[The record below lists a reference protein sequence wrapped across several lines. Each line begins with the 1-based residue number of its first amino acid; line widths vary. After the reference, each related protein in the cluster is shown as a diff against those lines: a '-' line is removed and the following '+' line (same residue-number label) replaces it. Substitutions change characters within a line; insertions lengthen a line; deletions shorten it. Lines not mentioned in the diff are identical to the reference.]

1 MILGENMGNKDKQ
14 QQSISSGISQISLKK
29 VATFDENGASFENL
43 NSINFIYGA
52 NGSGK
57 TTTSSFLKNLAENG
71 IEDEFANSKIEWYNN
86 ESLKIEVYNKQFK
99 EEQLRNSQVKGIF
112 TLGKKTNENLE
123 KIESKKE
130 SINEEKKK
138 KIKNEGSLQVLTQKK
153 EKEKEDFTDSCWK
166 KLYKKNEEDF
176 KETLEGFKRKE
187 KFKEKILKEFENDK
201 HNQSETVGLEKLKE
215 KIGIVFSKNQT
226 ELALLECNL
235 TDFDSIENHSI
246 WEQKIVGSGGVAIA
260 DLIKKLSNEDW
271 VAQGR
276 EYVKDNSIC
285 PFCQKETITEEFKKQ
300 LESYFDTSYQES
312 TDTIKKMKE
321 DYTNKTAKVLERLDE
336 IVKTEQN
343 NLQAKLD
350 TENLKRIIETL
361 RSKINGNQQKML
373 DKSKE
378 MSRSFELESTKN
390 EIKEIRD
397 LIDTANQQIANH
409 NKIIKDTKNQK
420 KNYVEQTW
428 KFLVNEFKSDIQE
441 YNKKYCGLKKGIEN
455 LEKEI
460 RENREKI
467 KRLGNEIR
475 ELEKN
480 MVSIKPIVNE
490 INTLL
495 KEYGFTNFGLA
506 CTEDEKSYR
515 IQREDGQLVGETLSE
530 GEVTFI
536 TFLYYYHLTKDSLK
550 ENDISKNKVLV
561 IDDPISSLDS
571 NILFIVSVLVK
582 DLIKETMEEKTN
594 IKQVIILTHNTYFYK
609 EITLEYDLKRYQG
622 KYSFWIIKKDNN
634 ISKIK
639 NYKENPIKSSY
650 ELLWQEVKQAKENNI
665 SWVSLQ
671 NVMRRIIEYYFR
683 ILGGFK
689 HNDSLSEC
697 FENIEEKQV
706 CNSFISWFNDG
717 SHGISDDLFVQ
728 SQDTS
733 IETYLKVFEKIFEI
747 TGHEAHYKMMM
758 GIKMRIVFMGTP
770 GFAEVILRAL
780 VGDKDI
786 EVVGLFT
793 QMDKPFGRKKE
804 LKAPETK
811 TYILENHLN
820 IPIFQPQSLKEPEI
834 QILKDLKPDF
844 IVVVAYGKILPKEV
858 LEIAPCINAHASL
871 LPKYRGASPI
881 HEMILNDDKIYGIS
895 TMLMGLGLDSGDILE
910 SASFLREDYL
920 NLDALS
926 LKLAHMGAALLL
938 STLKNFSS
946 ITRKPQDH
954 MQASFCKKIT
964 KADGLVGFKDAKSLF
979 LKSLA
984 FKSWPEIFLESSLK
998 LLEVE
1003 LVENEKSHKE
1013 GEILE
1018 IDEKGVL
1025 VGCLKGS
1032 VRIARLQAVGKKPLK
1047 AKDYLNGK
1055 RLKVGGILA

>member
-1 MILGENMGNKDKQ
+1 MGNKDKQ
-14 QQSISSGISQISLKK
+14 QQNISNGISQISLKK

-43 NSINFIYGA
+43 KSINFIYGA

-71 IEDEFANSKIEWYNN
+71 IEDKFASSKIVWYNN

-99 EEQLRNSQVKGIF
+99 EEQFRNSQVKGIF

-138 KIKNEGSLQVLTQKK
+138 KVKNEGSLQKLTLEK
-153 EKEKEDFTDSCWK
+153 EKEEEDFTDSCWK
-166 KLYKKNEEDF
+166 KLYKKFEEDF

-201 HNQSETVGLEKLKE
+201 HNQSEQSEIVGLEKLKE

-226 ELALLECNL
+226 ELALLECDL

-260 DLIKKLSNEDW
+260 DLIKELSNEDW

-321 DYTNKTAKVLERLDE
+321 DYTNKTAKVLERLNE
-336 IVKTEQN
+336 IIKTEWN
-343 NLQAKLD
+343 KLN

-361 RSKINGNQQKML
+361 RSKINANQQKML

-378 MSRSFELESTKN
+378 MSRSFELDSTKN
-390 EIKEIRD
+390 EIDAIKD
-397 LIDTANQQIANH
+397 LIAKANEQITNH
-409 NKIIKDTKNQK
+409 NETIKDIEKQK
-420 KNYVEQTW
+420 KSCKEQTW
-428 KFLVNEFKSDIQE
+428 KFLVNEFKSGIQE
-441 YNKKYCGLKKGIEN
+441 YSKKYCGLEKGINN

-460 RENREKI
+460 SENQEKI
-467 KRLGNEIR
+467 KKLENEIK

-495 KEYGFTNFGLA
+495 KGYGFTNFSLA

-536 TFLYYYHLTKDSLK
+536 TFLYYYHLAKGSLK
-550 ENDISKNKVLV
+550 ENDISENKVLV

-582 DLIKETMEEKTN
+582 ELMKETMEEKRN

-609 EITLEYDLKRYQG
+609 EITLEDDLKRYQG
-622 KYSFWIIKKDNN
+622 KYSFLIIRKDNN
-634 ISKIK
+634 VSKIK
-639 NYKENPIKSSY
+639 DYKENPIKNSY
-650 ELLWQEVKQAKENNI
+650 ELLWQEVKQAKENNA

-697 FENIEEKQV
+697 FKTIEEKQV

-728 SQDTS
+728 SQDIS
-733 IETYLKVFEKIFEI
+733 IETYLKVFEKIFER

-758 GIKMRIVFMGTP
+758 GIK
-770 GFAEVILRAL
+770 
-780 VGDKDI
+780 
-786 EVVGLFT
+786 
-793 QMDKPFGRKKE
+793 
-804 LKAPETK
+804 
-811 TYILENHLN
+811 
-820 IPIFQPQSLKEPEI
+820 
-834 QILKDLKPDF
+834 
-844 IVVVAYGKILPKEV
+844 
-858 LEIAPCINAHASL
+858 
-871 LPKYRGASPI
+871 
-881 HEMILNDDKIYGIS
+881 
-895 TMLMGLGLDSGDILE
+895 
-910 SASFLREDYL
+910 
-920 NLDALS
+920 
-926 LKLAHMGAALLL
+926 
-938 STLKNFSS
+938 
-946 ITRKPQDH
+946 
-954 MQASFCKKIT
+954 
-964 KADGLVGFKDAKSLF
+964 
-979 LKSLA
+979 
-984 FKSWPEIFLESSLK
+984 
-998 LLEVE
+998 
-1003 LVENEKSHKE
+1003 
-1013 GEILE
+1013 
-1018 IDEKGVL
+1018 
-1025 VGCLKGS
+1025 
-1032 VRIARLQAVGKKPLK
+1032 
-1047 AKDYLNGK
+1047 
-1055 RLKVGGILA
+1055 

>member
-1 MILGENMGNKDKQ
+1 MNSKGDKDKQ
-14 QQSISSGISQISLKK
+14 QQNISSGISQISLKK
-29 VATFDENGASFENL
+29 VATFDENGASFEDL

-71 IEDEFANSKIEWYNN
+71 IEDKFANSKIGWHNN
-86 ESLKIEVYNKQFK
+86 ESLKIEIYNKQFK

-123 KIESKKE
+123 KIERKKE
-130 SINEEKKK
+130 SISKENEK
-138 KIKNEGSLQVLTQKK
+138 KIKNEASLQVLTQKK
-153 EKEKEDFTDSCWK
+153 EKEEKDFTDSCWE

-201 HNQSETVGLEKLKE
+201 HNQSEIVGLEKLKE
-215 KIGIVFSKNQT
+215 KIEIVFGEKQT
-226 ELALLECNL
+226 ELALLECDL

-321 DYTNKTAKVLERLDE
+321 DYTNKTAEALERLNE
-336 IVKTEQN
+336 IIKTEQN
-343 NLQAKLD
+343 NSQTKLD
-350 TENLKRIIETL
+350 TENLKIIIETL

-378 MSRSFELESTKN
+378 MSRSFKLDSNKN
-390 EIKEIRD
+390 EIDAIKD
-397 LIDTANQQIANH
+397 LIKKANEQIANY
-409 NKIIKDTKNQK
+409 NEMIKDIEKQK
-420 KNYVEQTW
+420 KSCKEQTW
-428 KFLVNEFKSDIQE
+428 KFLINEFKSDIQE
-441 YNKKYCGLKKGIEN
+441 YNKKYCGLEKGINN

-460 RENREKI
+460 SENQEKI
-467 KRLGNEIR
+467 KKLENEIK

-495 KEYGFTNFGLA
+495 KGYGFTNFSLA
-506 CTEDEKSYR
+506 CTEDEKFYR

-536 TFLYYYHLTKDSLK
+536 TFLYYYHLAKGSLK

-582 DLIKETMEEKTN
+582 DLMKETMEEKTN
-594 IKQVIILTHNTYFYK
+594 IKQIIILTHNTYFYK
-609 EITLEYDLKRYQG
+609 EITLECDLKRYQG

-634 ISKIK
+634 VSKIK
-639 NYKENPIKSSY
+639 DYKENPIKNSY
-650 ELLWQEVKQAKENNI
+650 ELLWQEVKQAKENNA

-697 FENIEEKQV
+697 FEKIEEKRV

-717 SHGISDDLFVQ
+717 SHGISDDLFMQ

-733 IETYLKVFEKIFEI
+733 IETYLKVFEKIFKE
-747 TGHEAHYKMMM
+747 TGHEAHYRMMM
-758 GIKMRIVFMGTP
+758 RIK
-770 GFAEVILRAL
+770 
-780 VGDKDI
+780 
-786 EVVGLFT
+786 
-793 QMDKPFGRKKE
+793 
-804 LKAPETK
+804 
-811 TYILENHLN
+811 
-820 IPIFQPQSLKEPEI
+820 
-834 QILKDLKPDF
+834 
-844 IVVVAYGKILPKEV
+844 
-858 LEIAPCINAHASL
+858 
-871 LPKYRGASPI
+871 
-881 HEMILNDDKIYGIS
+881 
-895 TMLMGLGLDSGDILE
+895 
-910 SASFLREDYL
+910 
-920 NLDALS
+920 
-926 LKLAHMGAALLL
+926 
-938 STLKNFSS
+938 
-946 ITRKPQDH
+946 
-954 MQASFCKKIT
+954 
-964 KADGLVGFKDAKSLF
+964 
-979 LKSLA
+979 
-984 FKSWPEIFLESSLK
+984 
-998 LLEVE
+998 
-1003 LVENEKSHKE
+1003 
-1013 GEILE
+1013 
-1018 IDEKGVL
+1018 
-1025 VGCLKGS
+1025 
-1032 VRIARLQAVGKKPLK
+1032 
-1047 AKDYLNGK
+1047 
-1055 RLKVGGILA
+1055 

>member
-1 MILGENMGNKDKQ
+1 MGNKDKQ
-14 QQSISSGISQISLKK
+14 QQNVSSGISQISLKK

-43 NSINFIYGA
+43 KSINFIYGA

-57 TTTSSFLKNLAENG
+57 TTTSSFLKNIAENG
-71 IEDEFANSKIEWYNN
+71 IEDKFANSKIAWYNN

-130 SINEEKKK
+130 LINKENEK
-138 KIKNEGSLQVLTQKK
+138 KIKNEASLKKITQEKKKK
-153 EKEKEDFTDSCWK
+153 EDDFTDSCWE
-166 KLYKKNEEDF
+166 KLYKKNEENF

-187 KFKEKILKEFENDK
+187 KFKEKILNEFENDK
-201 HNQSETVGLEKLKE
+201 HNQSEQSEIVGLEKLKE

-226 ELALLECNL
+226 ELALLECDL

-260 DLIKKLSNEDW
+260 DLIKELSNEDW

-300 LESYFDTSYQES
+300 LESYFDTSYQKS
-312 TDTIKKMKE
+312 TDAIKKMKE
-321 DYTNKTAKVLERLDE
+321 DYTNKTAEALERLDK

-343 NLQAKLD
+343 NSQTKLD

-361 RSKINGNQQKML
+361 RSKINGNQQKMI

-378 MSRSFELESTKN
+378 MSRNFKLDSNKN
-390 EIKEIRD
+390 EIDAVRD
-397 LIDTANQQIANH
+397 LIKKANEQIANY
-409 NKIIKDTKNQK
+409 NEMIKDIEKQK
-420 KNYVEQTW
+420 KSCKEQTW
-428 KFLVNEFKSDIQE
+428 KFLINEFKSDIQE
-441 YNKKYCGLKKGIEN
+441 YNKKYCGLEKGINN

-460 RENREKI
+460 SENQEKV
-467 KRLGNEIR
+467 KKLENEIK

-495 KEYGFTNFGLA
+495 KGYGFTNFSLA

-536 TFLYYYHLTKDSLK
+536 TFLYYYHLAKGSLK

-582 DLIKETMEEKTN
+582 ELMKETMKETMKEKTN
-594 IKQVIILTHNTYFYK
+594 IKQIIILTHNTYFYK
-609 EITLEYDLKRYQG
+609 NITYDLKRYQG

-639 NYKENPIKSSY
+639 SYKENPIKNSY
-650 ELLWQEVKQAKENNI
+650 ELLWQEVKQAKENNA

-689 HNDSLSEC
+689 HNDSLSKC
-697 FENIEEKQV
+697 FENIEEGRV
-706 CNSFISWFNDG
+706 CNSFISWLNDG

-733 IETYLKVFEKIFEI
+733 IETYLKVFEKIFKE
-747 TGHEAHYKMMM
+747 TGHGAHFKMMM
-758 GIKMRIVFMGTP
+758 GIK
-770 GFAEVILRAL
+770 
-780 VGDKDI
+780 
-786 EVVGLFT
+786 
-793 QMDKPFGRKKE
+793 E
-804 LKAPETK
+804 L
-811 TYILENHLN
+811 
-820 IPIFQPQSLKEPEI
+820 
-834 QILKDLKPDF
+834 D
-844 IVVVAYGKILPKEV
+844 
-858 LEIAPCINAHASL
+858 
-871 LPKYRGASPI
+871 
-881 HEMILNDDKIYGIS
+881 
-895 TMLMGLGLDSGDILE
+895 
-910 SASFLREDYL
+910 
-920 NLDALS
+920 
-926 LKLAHMGAALLL
+926 
-938 STLKNFSS
+938 
-946 ITRKPQDH
+946 
-954 MQASFCKKIT
+954 
-964 KADGLVGFKDAKSLF
+964 
-979 LKSLA
+979 
-984 FKSWPEIFLESSLK
+984 
-998 LLEVE
+998 
-1003 LVENEKSHKE
+1003 
-1013 GEILE
+1013 
-1018 IDEKGVL
+1018 
-1025 VGCLKGS
+1025 
-1032 VRIARLQAVGKKPLK
+1032 
-1047 AKDYLNGK
+1047 
-1055 RLKVGGILA
+1055 

>member
-1 MILGENMGNKDKQ
+1 MNSKDNKDKQ
-14 QQSISSGISQISLKK
+14 QQNVSSGISQISLKK

-43 NSINFIYGA
+43 KSINFIYGA

-71 IEDEFANSKIEWYNN
+71 IEDKFASSKIVWYNN

-130 SINEEKKK
+130 SINKENEK
-138 KIKNEGSLQVLTQKK
+138 KIKNEASLKKITQ
-153 EKEKEDFTDSCWK
+153 EKEKEEKDFTDSCWE

-201 HNQSETVGLEKLKE
+201 YNQSEIVGLEKLKE
-215 KIGIVFSKNQT
+215 KIEIVFGENQT
-226 ELALLECNL
+226 ELALLECDL

-246 WEQKIVGSGGVAIA
+246 WEQKIVGSGGVDIA
-260 DLIKKLSNEDW
+260 DLIKKLSSEDW

-321 DYTNKTAKVLERLDE
+321 DYTNKTDGTLERLNE
-336 IVKTEQN
+336 IIKTEQN
-343 NLQAKLD
+343 KLD

-361 RSKINGNQQKML
+361 RSKIKANQQKML

-378 MSRSFELESTKN
+378 MSRSFELDSTKN

-397 LIDTANQQIANH
+397 LIDTANQEIASH
-409 NKIIKDTKNQK
+409 NEIIKDTKNQK
-420 KNYVEQTW
+420 KICVEQTW
-428 KFLVNEFKSDIQE
+428 KFLINEFKSDIQE
-441 YNKKYCGLKKGIEN
+441 YNKKYCGLEKGINN

-460 RENREKI
+460 SENQEKV
-467 KRLGNEIR
+467 KKLENEIK

-495 KEYGFTNFGLA
+495 KGYGFTNFSLA
-506 CTEDEKSYR
+506 CTEDEKFYR

-536 TFLYYYHLTKDSLK
+536 TFLYYYHLAKGSLK

-582 DLIKETMEEKTN
+582 DLMKETMKEKTN
-594 IKQVIILTHNTYFYK
+594 IKQIIILTHNTYFYK
-609 EITLEYDLKRYQG
+609 EITLKYQG

-634 ISKIK
+634 VSKIK
-639 NYKENPIKSSY
+639 GYEENPIKNSY
-650 ELLWQEVKQAKENNI
+650 ELLWQEVKQAKENNA

-733 IETYLKVFEKIFEI
+733 IETYLKVFEKIFKE
-747 TGHEAHYKMMM
+747 TGHEAHFKMMM
-758 GIKMRIVFMGTP
+758 GI
-770 GFAEVILRAL
+770 E
-780 VGDKDI
+780 
-786 EVVGLFT
+786 
-793 QMDKPFGRKKE
+793 E
-804 LKAPETK
+804 L
-811 TYILENHLN
+811 
-820 IPIFQPQSLKEPEI
+820 
-834 QILKDLKPDF
+834 D
-844 IVVVAYGKILPKEV
+844 
-858 LEIAPCINAHASL
+858 
-871 LPKYRGASPI
+871 
-881 HEMILNDDKIYGIS
+881 
-895 TMLMGLGLDSGDILE
+895 
-910 SASFLREDYL
+910 
-920 NLDALS
+920 
-926 LKLAHMGAALLL
+926 
-938 STLKNFSS
+938 
-946 ITRKPQDH
+946 
-954 MQASFCKKIT
+954 
-964 KADGLVGFKDAKSLF
+964 
-979 LKSLA
+979 
-984 FKSWPEIFLESSLK
+984 
-998 LLEVE
+998 
-1003 LVENEKSHKE
+1003 
-1013 GEILE
+1013 
-1018 IDEKGVL
+1018 
-1025 VGCLKGS
+1025 
-1032 VRIARLQAVGKKPLK
+1032 
-1047 AKDYLNGK
+1047 
-1055 RLKVGGILA
+1055 

>member
-1 MILGENMGNKDKQ
+1 MGNKDKQ

-29 VATFDENGASFENL
+29 MATFDENGASFENL

-71 IEDEFANSKIEWYNN
+71 IEDKFANSKIAWYNN

-123 KIESKKE
+123 KIEIKKE
-130 SINEEKKK
+130 SINKENEK
-138 KIKNEGSLQVLTQKK
+138 KIKNEASLQVLTQKK
-153 EKEKEDFTDSCWK
+153 EKEEKDFADRCWE

-201 HNQSETVGLEKLKE
+201 YNQSEIVGLEKLKE
-215 KIGIVFSKNQT
+215 KIGIVFGENQT

-300 LESYFDTSYQES
+300 LESYFDTNYQES
-312 TDTIKKMKE
+312 TETIKKMKE
-321 DYTNKTAKVLERLDE
+321 DYTNKTDEVLERLDE
-336 IVKTEQN
+336 IVETEQKN
-343 NLQAKLD
+343 QQTKLN
-350 TENLKRIIETL
+350 TEIFKRIIETL
-361 RSKINGNQQKML
+361 NSKINGNQQKMF
-373 DKSKE
+373 DKGKE
-378 MSRSFELESTKN
+378 MSRSFKLESTKN

-409 NKIIKDTKNQK
+409 NEIIKDTKNQK
-420 KNYVEQTW
+420 KICVEQTW

-441 YNKKYCGLKKGIEN
+441 YNKKYCGLEKGINN
-455 LEKEI
+455 LEKAI
-460 RENREKI
+460 SENQEEVK
-467 KRLGNEIR
+467 KLENEIK

-495 KEYGFTNFGLA
+495 KGYGFTNFGLA
-506 CTEDEKSYR
+506 CTEDEKFYR

-536 TFLYYYHLTKDSLK
+536 TFLYYYHLTKGSLE
-550 ENDISKNKVLV
+550 ENDISENKVLV

-582 DLIKETMEEKTN
+582 DLMKETMEEKTN
-594 IKQVIILTHNTYFYK
+594 IKQIIILTHNTYFYK
-609 EITLEYDLKRYQG
+609 EITLEYDLKCYQG
-622 KYSFWIIKKDNN
+622 KYSFWIIRKDNN

-639 NYKENPIKSSY
+639 DYKENPIKNSY
-650 ELLWQEVKQAKENNI
+650 ELLWQEVKQAKENNA

-697 FENIEEKQV
+697 FENIEEQRV

-733 IETYLKVFEKIFEI
+733 IETYLKVFEKIFKE

-758 GIKMRIVFMGTP
+758 RIK
-770 GFAEVILRAL
+770 
-780 VGDKDI
+780 
-786 EVVGLFT
+786 
-793 QMDKPFGRKKE
+793 
-804 LKAPETK
+804 
-811 TYILENHLN
+811 
-820 IPIFQPQSLKEPEI
+820 
-834 QILKDLKPDF
+834 
-844 IVVVAYGKILPKEV
+844 
-858 LEIAPCINAHASL
+858 
-871 LPKYRGASPI
+871 
-881 HEMILNDDKIYGIS
+881 
-895 TMLMGLGLDSGDILE
+895 
-910 SASFLREDYL
+910 
-920 NLDALS
+920 
-926 LKLAHMGAALLL
+926 
-938 STLKNFSS
+938 
-946 ITRKPQDH
+946 
-954 MQASFCKKIT
+954 
-964 KADGLVGFKDAKSLF
+964 
-979 LKSLA
+979 
-984 FKSWPEIFLESSLK
+984 
-998 LLEVE
+998 
-1003 LVENEKSHKE
+1003 
-1013 GEILE
+1013 
-1018 IDEKGVL
+1018 
-1025 VGCLKGS
+1025 
-1032 VRIARLQAVGKKPLK
+1032 
-1047 AKDYLNGK
+1047 
-1055 RLKVGGILA
+1055 

>member
-1 MILGENMGNKDKQ
+1 MGNKDKQ
-14 QQSISSGISQISLKK
+14 QQNISSGISQIALKN

-71 IEDEFANSKIEWYNN
+71 IEDKFANSKIEWCNGEN
-86 ESLKIEVYNKQFK
+86 LQIEVYNKQFK
-99 EEQLRNSQVKGIF
+99 EEQFRNSQVKGIF

-123 KIESKKE
+123 KLESKQE
-130 SINEEKKK
+130 SMNEEKEKKK
-138 KIKNEGSLQVLTQKK
+138 KNEESWQKLKQEREKK
-153 EKEKEDFTDSCWK
+153 EKDFTDSCWE
-166 KLYKKNEEDF
+166 KLYKKNEKDF
-176 KETLEGFKRKE
+176 KEILEGFKRKE

-201 HNQSETVGLEKLKE
+201 HNKSKIVILEELKE
-215 KIGIVFSKNQT
+215 KIGIVFSENQT
-226 ELALLECNL
+226 ELVSLECNL

-246 WEQKIVGSGGVAIA
+246 WEQKVVGSGDVAIA

-271 VAQGR
+271 VACGR
-276 EYVKDNSIC
+276 EYIKDNSIC

-300 LESYFDTSYQES
+300 LELYFDTSYQES

-321 DYTNKTAKVLERLDE
+321 DYTNKTAEVLERLDE
-336 IVKTEQN
+336 IVETEQKN
-343 NLQAKLD
+343 QQTKLN
-350 TENLKRIIETL
+350 TESFKRIVGTL
-361 RSKINGNQQKML
+361 KSKINGNQQKMH

-495 KEYGFTNFGLA
+495 KEYGFTNFGFA

-536 TFLYYYHLTKDSLK
+536 TFLYYYHLTKGSLK

-780 VGDKDI
+780 VENEDKKI

-820 IPIFQPQSLKEPEI
+820 IPIFQPQSLKEPEV

-858 LEIAPCINAHASL
+858 LTIAPCINLHASL

-895 TMLMGLGLDSGDILE
+895 TMLMDVGLDSGDILE

-920 NLDALS
+920 DLDALS

-938 STLKNFSS
+938 STLKNFFS

-954 MQASFCKKIT
+954 AQASFCKKIT

-984 FKSWPEIFLESSLK
+984 FKSWPEIFLENSLK

-1055 RLKVGGILA
+1055 RLKIGGILA